1 MNWLSKNVSRLEGE
15 RAPGVSKSIKEPVPG
30 FDPRSGQLPSSGE
43 GRIVDRE
50 GSRTTQTQLNALCA
64 KHFNWLHFK
73 CENPQCGPKIDFL
86 FKENTFV
93 LLLSGAC

>member
-50 GSRTTQTQLNALCA
+50 GSRTTQTQLN
-64 KHFNWLHFK
+64 
-73 CENPQCGPKIDFL
+73 
-86 FKENTFV
+86 
-93 LLLSGAC
+93 

>member
-15 RAPGVSKSIKEPVPG
+15 RAPDVSKSIKEPVPG

-50 GSRTTQTQLNALCA
+50 GSRTTQTKLNALCA
-64 KHFNWLHFK
+64 NENHFNLLHFK
-73 CENPQCGPKIDFL
+73 CESPEYG
-86 FKENTFV
+86 
-93 LLLSGAC
+93 S